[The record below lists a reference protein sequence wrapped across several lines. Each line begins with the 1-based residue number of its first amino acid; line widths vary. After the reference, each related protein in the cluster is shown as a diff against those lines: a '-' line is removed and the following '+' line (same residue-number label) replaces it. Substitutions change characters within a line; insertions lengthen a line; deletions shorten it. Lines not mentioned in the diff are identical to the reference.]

1 MRASCRHWVPRGAVR
16 LRRRAAGSARPGGRD
31 DAGVTMVEMMV
42 VLLTF
47 SILLAISLPIVSTLL
62 RTTSRVD
69 VTYSNVDQQLWLS
82 TNLQRLVRSAVA
94 PAPSY
99 SGHAPTSAFVP
110 GTITPTSMSFYT
122 NAGTRNGP
130 NLIVASCTATAT
142 HPTLCAAPT
151 STFTVKITSP
161 APTTCPRTTKPTVVH
176 STTTYGSSPHCTYTP
191 AKGAKT
197 RQLVQVTHVKN
208 GANGSP
214 LFVYSYG
221 PAPTPGKPMTTTTI
235 CALQPTPTH
244 PGCTSTTTDAAV
256 FSKAKCLAATPFTSL
271 KPFANCP
278 AGEIETVNYDLQIN
292 ANTST
297 LNGGSQAEDD
307 TGVFVLSSTSMLF
320 DPAVG

>member
-1 MRASCRHWVPRGAVR
+1 
-16 LRRRAAGSARPGGRD
+16 
-31 DAGVTMVEMMV
+31 MVEMMV

-94 PAPSY
+94 PGPSF
-99 SGHAPTSAFVP
+99 SGHPPTTAFVP
-110 GTITPTSMSFYT
+110 GSIAPTSMSFYANT
-122 NAGTRNGP
+122 GTKNGP
-130 NLIVASCTATAT
+130 DLVVASCKPTTT
-142 HPTLCAAPT
+142 HPTLCLVPT
-151 STFTVKITSP
+151 STFTVTITSP
-161 APTTCPRTTKPTVVH
+161 APNTCPRTTNPTDVRWTTKNG
-176 STTTYGSSPHCTYTP
+176 STPYCTYTP
-191 AKGAKT
+191 KNGKGAT
-197 RQLVQVTHVKN
+197 SRELVQVTHVKN
-208 GANGSP
+208 GANGKP

-221 PAPTPGKPMTTTTI
+221 PAPTPGKPMKTTTV
-235 CALQPTPTH
+235 CALHPTPTH
-244 PGCTSTTTDAAV
+244 TGCTSTTTDGSV
-256 FSKAKCLAATPFTSL
+256 FSKTKCLAATPFTSL
-271 KPFANCP
+271 QPFANCP